1 MKTKTISTI
10 ASSLLIASLPAFAG
24 STIPSTEDG
33 SGIIA
38 PTESEWNVRVASYGW
53 FTAMNG
59 DVAIRGNSAPVDVKF
74 TDIIDKIDFAFMG
87 VVEVGRG
94 QWSFATDL
102 FYAKLGADN
111 TVGPLS
117 FDVGMEQ
124 FIGNFCVV
132 RNLVDDGTTRF
143 DVYGGAR
150 VTYLST
156 DLFIDRALIFV
167 PDIDISASKTWV
179 DPIIGVRAQR
189 NLSEKMFLRGVAD
202 IGGFGVAS
210 DLTWQAYVALGYR
223 VSEKTSVSIGYRGLG
238 TDYTDGDFTYD
249 VISHGLILG
258 LEHKF

>member
-1 MKTKTISTI
+1 MKTKHATAF
-10 ASSLLIASLPAFAG
+10 ASAFLLASLPAFAG
-24 STIPSTEDG
+24 STMPLTNSEVITTTTD
-33 SGIIA
+33 SG
-38 PTESEWNVRVASYGW
+38 WNVRVASYGW

-59 DVAIRGNSAPVDVKF
+59 DVTVAGNTAPVDVKF
-74 TDIIDKIDFAFMG
+74 TDIVDKIDFAFMG

-94 QWSFATDL
+94 KWSFASDL
-102 FYAKLGADN
+102 NYAKLGADN

-156 DLFIDRALIFV
+156 DLFIDRTLIFA
-167 PDIDISASKTWV
+167 PDIDVSASKTWV
-179 DPIIGVRAQR
+179 DPIIGVRVNR
-189 NLSEKMFLRGVAD
+189 NLSEKLFLRGVAD
-202 IGGFGVAS
+202 IGGFGIAS

-223 VSEKTSVSIGYRGLG
+223 LSDKSALSIGYRGLG
-238 TDYTDGDFTYD
+238 TDYTDGAFTYD
-249 VISHGLILG
+249 IISHGLLLG
-258 LEHKF
+258 YEHSF